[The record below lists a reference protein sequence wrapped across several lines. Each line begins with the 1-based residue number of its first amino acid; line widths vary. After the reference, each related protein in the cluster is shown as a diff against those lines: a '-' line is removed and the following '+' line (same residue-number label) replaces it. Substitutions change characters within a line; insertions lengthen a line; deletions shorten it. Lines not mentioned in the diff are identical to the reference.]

1 MKRLWLLILLIAPL
15 ATYAQQVVV
24 GGNVVDDKTGDPLGQ
39 VSISAGRVSV
49 VTNEDGDFSLKLTE
63 DPGTIIVSHLGY
75 KTKRVKVKNG
85 EELKVRL
92 QPTTI
97 RLREVVVMNE
107 DPRELVDIAIRKI
120 PDNYSKVPE
129 LLKGFYRET
138 AMKRKHYIYVAEG
151 VEDMYKTP
159 YNRSIGRD
167 RVAIVKGRR
176 LLSQKQGDTLGVK
189 VMGGPVQAVVM
200 DLVKNRDFLL
210 NKEDLDVYKFTM
222 GIPEYINDRLQYV
235 VQMEPLLA
243 MPYALYHGKLYID
256 SERLAFTR
264 IELSLDMTDKD
275 KATRTMLV
283 KKPLGVKFKPRELS
297 SVVDYR
303 YEDGVTRISYLRNT
317 FRFNC
322 DWKKRLFATSFTA
335 TCEMVV
341 TDSSSGDVQPI
352 ASRSSFDSRDAYY
365 DKVEYF
371 MDPDYWRSYNII
383 EPSESWCPS
392 TAGIKIER
400 QTMKKILTT
409 LFAVCSLVGLQAQTD
424 MFSNQSQDSVAVVLP
439 WPQNIQARLDT
450 LMQDPLLETTQLGL
464 MVYDLTA
471 DSVLYRHGERQVM
484 RPASTM
490 KLVTAVTAIDV
501 LGSNYQYRTAL
512 QYKGTVKDSVLIGD
526 LYCVGCLDPMFDN
539 AHMNAFVESVRA
551 LGVDSIHGQLV
562 AVDGFKDADLQGE
575 GWCWD
580 DDNPQLSPLLVSQK
594 NEFMSVFV
602 QRLREAG
609 IALDA
614 PCTTGSLPKGTLT
627 ICSVNHSLRDI
638 LYPMLK
644 DSDNLFAESVF
655 YQIAASQGVR
665 PAKAAHARQIE
676 KRVLAKAGVQNVQYR
691 IADGSGLSLYNY
703 VTPELLTRL
712 LIYAYRNTNIFMNL
726 YPSLPIAGQDG
737 TLKKRMTEPVTN
749 GRVKAKTG
757 TVSGISSL
765 AGYLTAAN
773 NHVLAFCIINQGV
786 MKNSDGRGFQDRVCT
801 ALCER

>member
-1 MKRLWLLILLIAPL
+1 M
-15 ATYAQQVVV
+15 YAQQVVI

-39 VSISAGRVSV
+39 VSISAGRISV
-49 VTNEDGDFSLKLTE
+49 VTNEDGDFSLKLAE
-63 DPGTIIVSHLGY
+63 APGVIIVSHLGY

-85 EELKVRL
+85 DDLKVRL

-97 RLREVVVMNE
+97 HLREVVVMNE
-107 DPRELVDIAIRKI
+107 DPRELVDIAISKI

-235 VQMEPLLA
+235 VQMEPSES

-264 IELSLDMTDKD
+264 IELNLDMADKD

-371 MDPDYWRSYNII
+371 LDPDYWRSYNII
-383 EPSESWCPS
+383 EPSES
-392 TAGIKIER
+392 
-400 QTMKKILTT
+400 
-409 LFAVCSLVGLQAQTD
+409 
-424 MFSNQSQDSVAVVLP
+424 
-439 WPQNIQARLDT
+439 LDK
-450 LMQDPLLETTQLGL
+450 
-464 MVYDLTA
+464 A
-471 DSVLYRHGERQVM
+471 IR
-484 RPASTM
+484 
-490 KLVTAVTAIDV
+490 KLV
-501 LGSNYQYRTAL
+501 SKYR
-512 QYKGTVKDSVLIGD
+512 
-526 LYCVGCLDPMFDN
+526 
-539 AHMNAFVESVRA
+539 
-551 LGVDSIHGQLV
+551 
-562 AVDGFKDADLQGE
+562 
-575 GWCWD
+575 
-580 DDNPQLSPLLVSQK
+580 
-594 NEFMSVFV
+594 
-602 QRLREAG
+602 
-609 IALDA
+609 
-614 PCTTGSLPKGTLT
+614 
-627 ICSVNHSLRDI
+627 
-638 LYPMLK
+638 
-644 DSDNLFAESVF
+644 
-655 YQIAASQGVR
+655 
-665 PAKAAHARQIE
+665 
-676 KRVLAKAGVQNVQYR
+676 
-691 IADGSGLSLYNY
+691 
-703 VTPELLTRL
+703 
-712 LIYAYRNTNIFMNL
+712 RN
-726 YPSLPIAGQDG
+726 
-737 TLKKRMTEPVTN
+737 
-749 GRVKAKTG
+749 
-757 TVSGISSL
+757 
-765 AGYLTAAN
+765 
-773 NHVLAFCIINQGV
+773 
-786 MKNSDGRGFQDRVCT
+786 
-801 ALCER
+801 

>member
-1 MKRLWLLILLIAPL
+1 M
-15 ATYAQQVVV
+15 YAQQVVI

-39 VSISAGRVSV
+39 VSISAGRISV
-49 VTNEDGDFSLKLTE
+49 VTNEDGDFSLKLAE
-63 DPGTIIVSHLGY
+63 APGVIIVSHLGY

-85 EELKVRL
+85 DELKVRL

-97 RLREVVVMNE
+97 HLREVVVMNE
-107 DPRELVDIAIRKI
+107 DPRELVDIAISKI

-235 VQMEPLLA
+235 VQMEPSES

-264 IELSLDMTDKD
+264 IELNLDMADKD

-371 MDPDYWRSYNII
+371 LDPDYWRSYNII
-383 EPSESWCPS
+383 EPSES
-392 TAGIKIER
+392 
-400 QTMKKILTT
+400 
-409 LFAVCSLVGLQAQTD
+409 
-424 MFSNQSQDSVAVVLP
+424 
-439 WPQNIQARLDT
+439 LDK
-450 LMQDPLLETTQLGL
+450 
-464 MVYDLTA
+464 A
-471 DSVLYRHGERQVM
+471 IR
-484 RPASTM
+484 
-490 KLVTAVTAIDV
+490 KLV
-501 LGSNYQYRTAL
+501 SKYR
-512 QYKGTVKDSVLIGD
+512 
-526 LYCVGCLDPMFDN
+526 
-539 AHMNAFVESVRA
+539 
-551 LGVDSIHGQLV
+551 
-562 AVDGFKDADLQGE
+562 
-575 GWCWD
+575 
-580 DDNPQLSPLLVSQK
+580 
-594 NEFMSVFV
+594 
-602 QRLREAG
+602 
-609 IALDA
+609 
-614 PCTTGSLPKGTLT
+614 
-627 ICSVNHSLRDI
+627 
-638 LYPMLK
+638 
-644 DSDNLFAESVF
+644 
-655 YQIAASQGVR
+655 
-665 PAKAAHARQIE
+665 
-676 KRVLAKAGVQNVQYR
+676 
-691 IADGSGLSLYNY
+691 
-703 VTPELLTRL
+703 
-712 LIYAYRNTNIFMNL
+712 RN
-726 YPSLPIAGQDG
+726 
-737 TLKKRMTEPVTN
+737 
-749 GRVKAKTG
+749 
-757 TVSGISSL
+757 
-765 AGYLTAAN
+765 
-773 NHVLAFCIINQGV
+773 
-786 MKNSDGRGFQDRVCT
+786 
-801 ALCER
+801 